1 METQRKEIAINLIKE
16 GNLKRLVLIKL
27 DAFFITSLPLH
38 TANLHRDVPKTLDF

>member
-27 DAFFITSLPLH
+27 DAFFITSLPLRILYH
-38 TANLHRDVPKTLDF
+38 HINAVKKQGF